1 MSVSQRSR
9 KGLGYV
15 QACLN
20 RVKSTENAENKEPL
34 GSADVSGRK
43 VRESIGWAPTI
54 SLDEIPREVT
64 DVARQEGPV
73 HAAER

>member
-1 MSVSQRSR
+1 MPQSSEIHGKRR
-9 KGLGYV
+9 K
-15 QACLN
+15 
-20 RVKSTENAENKEPL
+20 NKEPL